1 MFGRL
6 VTADVKVKTMK
17 DGDKQLNSEK
27 RGSGWGVPWCL
38 FGRLVTAD
46 VKAKTMKDGDKQ
58 LSSAKRGWGWGWRGA
73 CLVD

>member
-27 RGSGWGVPWCL
+27 RGSGWG
-38 FGRLVTAD
+38 
-46 VKAKTMKDGDKQ
+46 
-58 LSSAKRGWGWGWRGA
+58 WRGA
-73 CLVD
+73 CSVD